1 MTSLNWSKTR
11 QNASMHFNGSV
22 DKAKDREWRENDRAA
37 RWLEK
42 VEASKPKSQK
52 RRKPSKRAEARE
64 STV

>member
-11 QNASMHFNGSV
+11 QNASMRFNGFV

-42 VEASKPKSQK
+42 VEASKPNNQK